1 MTDFTT
7 PATWRFNGSASKDQ
21 TSFLLAGHSVKAP
34 RIALFARSVPSSTG
48 SETPSYKVKFV
59 EGQLDA
65 SGNPIATRTN
75 AEFSVRW
82 PLNGDP
88 AKAKAL
94 LAELAAVLSNSEFI
108 SDMIDEQLLP
118 R

>member
-1 MTDFTT
+1 MSDFTI
-7 PATWRFNGSASKDQ
+7 PATWRFNGSANKDQ

-34 RIALFARSVPSSTG
+34 RIALFTRSVPSSTG
-48 SETPSYKVKFV
+48 SEVPSYKVKFV

-65 SGNPIATRTN
+65 DGNPIVTRTN

-88 AKAKAL
+88 VKVKAL
-94 LAELAAVLSNSEFI
+94 LAEMAAVLSDPEFL
-108 SDMIDEQLLP
+108 SDMIDEQVLP